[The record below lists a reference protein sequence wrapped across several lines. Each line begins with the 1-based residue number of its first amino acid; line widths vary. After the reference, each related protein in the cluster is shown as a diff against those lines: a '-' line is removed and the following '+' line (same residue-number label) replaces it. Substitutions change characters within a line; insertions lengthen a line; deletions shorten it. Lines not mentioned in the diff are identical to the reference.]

1 MNDKTITLHF
11 GNDLYI
17 KENLDKT
24 PFQHGIYMAF
34 SGKCNGKFVDLNH
47 LLYIGKADKDT
58 FRDRISD
65 HINNEHKEW
74 EKQCEEGEQIYYRI
88 AELSHDISDTEAA
101 MIFIHKPVCN
111 TQGKEKYTG
120 TRPAPNVRT
129 DTVLPDIDGQLV
141 DILSL
146 M

>member
-1 MNDKTITLHF
+1 MNSKTITLQF

-17 KENLDKT
+17 KDNLDEI
-24 PFQHGIYMAF
+24 PFEHGIYMAY
-34 SGKCNGKFVDLNH
+34 SGQFNGKTVDLNQ
-47 LLYIGKADKDT
+47 LLYVGKADKDT
-58 FRDRISD
+58 FRNRISD
-65 HINNEHKEW
+65 HINKDHEEW
-74 EKQCEEGEQIYYRI
+74 EKECEEREQIYYRI

-111 TQGKEKYTG
+111 TQGKEKYIG